1 MAQSRNTRYG
11 LRSNTV
17 DLDHPPE
24 HNPESILRDSRQRRK
39 AKNPTQTQS
48 QIKTSAYGHPDK
60 PIQSIETLLAQD
72 YSYSEHGAHRESS
85 NEERSLVTYDTD
97 PEATFNLRWGYLP
110 PLDEEVAVFID
121 SILRDSGMARDYG
134 RTGPENKMF
143 PLGLTHR
150 NVFTME
156 SVARDPYVD
165 RITSFTPKD
174 TIQETEGETD
184 SYERL
189 WAQDQAQ
196 CREGSNEAFFQRT
209 LMMSLVARHCLIYK
223 EDVTKP
229 RVLDFSVEE
238 VWSCPPMPT
247 RAYQMGHKFLTQ
259 PKPDLAVCF
268 CRQNLIP
275 GHLWNNMPIS
285 TQRLACFENT
295 SETGASKVFHFFTI
309 EAKKAMISADDTVG
323 KRQSLNNASQALH
336 NMFEFF
342 RDAGPQYEKSFY
354 AKVRFFSVVASTE
367 GLTIRIHRATQEP
380 ADGSDQGFIMPSRPD
395 YPLRFEYQEF
405 ARIHKDKFN
414 RETVFRIFKKILIHY
429 GVHELHILLQEAA
442 KAIMKKLNNDPEQ
455 WRQRGNSDFYRY
467 GQTSIPTTSRQQTPT
482 ASRAESTDK
491 RISLDKHAILQNGMP
506 GRSQSRAS
514 SKTDTSIDML
524 RSGTSTPTQ
533 SRAPIP
539 TQALN
544 LNKKRLRSQPE
555 D

>member
-24 HNPESILRDSRQRRK
+24 DNPESILRDSRQRRK

-48 QIKTSAYGHPDK
+48 QIKTSAYGHPDR
-60 PIQSIETLLAQD
+60 PIRSIETLLAQD

-150 NVFTME
+150 NVFTIE

-174 TIQETEGETD
+174 TIHETEGETD

-223 EDVTKP
+223 QDVTKP

-342 RDAGPQYEKSFY
+342 RDAGPQYEESFY

-380 ADGSDQGFIMPSRPD
+380 ADGSD
-395 YPLRFEYQEF
+395 
-405 ARIHKDKFN
+405 
-414 RETVFRIFKKILIHY
+414 
-429 GVHELHILLQEAA
+429 
-442 KAIMKKLNNDPEQ
+442 
-455 WRQRGNSDFYRY
+455 
-467 GQTSIPTTSRQQTPT
+467 
-482 ASRAESTDK
+482 
-491 RISLDKHAILQNGMP
+491 
-506 GRSQSRAS
+506 
-514 SKTDTSIDML
+514 
-524 RSGTSTPTQ
+524 
-533 SRAPIP
+533 
-539 TQALN
+539 
-544 LNKKRLRSQPE
+544 
-555 D
+555 